1 MGFLNGFAGNALE
14 YTVDNQCFFF
24 FNNVNLAIELWAQEP
39 VKYFQC
45 IANAKT
51 Y

>member
-1 MGFLNGFAGNALE
+1 MGFLNGFAGSALE
-14 YTVDNQCFFF
+14 YAVGKQCF
-24 FNNVNLAIELWAQEP
+24 FNNVNLAIEPWAQEP
-39 VKYFQC
+39 VKYFQY